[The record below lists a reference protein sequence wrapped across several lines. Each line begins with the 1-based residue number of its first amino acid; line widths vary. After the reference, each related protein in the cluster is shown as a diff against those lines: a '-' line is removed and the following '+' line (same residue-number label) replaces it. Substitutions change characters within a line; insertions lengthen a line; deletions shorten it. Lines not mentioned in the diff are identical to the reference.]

1 MYTFLMILFIFL
13 CVFLALFIL
22 IQQGKSDWGLGS
34 MSGSQ
39 ILFGGSGG
47 QGFFEKTTWI
57 LGAIFILG
65 SLGLAILKSKE
76 NRASILEGVKIEGAA
91 QAKMPIQKAPTAPV
105 NSDADDLDTTKQAAN
120 TSIPV
125 DVQTTLPVQQ
135 EQPAPRT

>member
-47 QGFFEKTTWI
+47 QGFFEKTTWV

-76 NRASILEGVKIEGAA
+76 NRSSILEGVKIEGTA
-91 QAKMPIQKAPTAPV
+91 QTKTPMQKAPTAPV
-105 NSDADDLDTTKQAAN
+105 NTDADDLDTTKQAAN
-120 TSIPV
+120 ASVPVEAPTTIPA
-125 DVQTTLPVQQ
+125 QQ
-135 EQPAPRT
+135 EQPASRT